1 MPPVMLLPYLVCLI
15 KTHRNIPVFIPQE
28 GCPNAC
34 VFCSQK
40 KITGVDRRAELD
52 TFRATVE
59 KALESKWQES
69 EIAFFGGSFTAI
81 DIPRMTS
88 LLDAAYEYV
97 KNGKVSGIRVS
108 TRPDFINDHILT
120 LLKSKGVTAIELG
133 IQSVSEK
140 VLQASGRGHTAMQSE
155 NACKQI
161 KKYGFRLGGQMM
173 VGLPLSDACTEV
185 QTAKS
190 ICGWGADETR
200 IYPTV
205 VFEDTPLYRMTLSGE
220 YTPLSVED
228 AVIRCAD
235 CMEIFLEH
243 GVKVLRVGLHASESL
258 VSAPFGATHPAMGE
272 LVESEIYRRRIS
284 ALIGEK
290 RGKKLVIKVPMSAPS
305 KAAGQHRANIEF
317 FKKAYGFTYISVY
330 GYDDIPEYTAQ
341 IYIED

>member
-1 MPPVMLLPYLVCLI
+1 MVSLM

-52 TFRATVE
+52 TFRSTVE
-59 KALESKWQES
+59 KALESTWQES

-81 DIPRMTS
+81 DRVRMTA

-97 KNGKVSGIRVS
+97 KSGKVSGIRIS
-108 TRPDFINDHILT
+108 TRPDFIDDEILS
-120 LLKSKGVTAIELG
+120 LLRDSGVTVIELG
-133 IQSVSEK
+133 IQSVSDD
-140 VLQASGRGHTAMQSE
+140 VLLSSGRGHTALQSE
-155 NACKQI
+155 IACRKI
-161 KKYGFRLGGQMM
+161 KDFGFRLGGQMM
-173 VGLPLSDACTEV
+173 VGLPLSNRSLEV
-185 QTAKS
+185 QTATA
-190 ICGWGADETR
+190 ICDWGADETR

-228 AVIRCAD
+228 GVTRCAD
-235 CMEIFLEH
+235 CMEVFLSR
-243 GVKVLRVGLHASESL
+243 GVRVLRVGLHASESL
-258 VSAPFGATHPAMGE
+258 VSAPYGATHPAMGE

-284 ALIGEK
+284 AGIGEQ
-290 RGKKLVIKVPMSAPS
+290 RGKRLIIKVPASACS

-317 FKKAYGFTYISVY
+317 FKKVYGFSYVSVY
-330 GYDDIPEYTAQ
+330 GIENMPEYTAQ

>member
-1 MPPVMLLPYLVCLI
+1 M
-15 KTHRNIPVFIPQE
+15 KNHRNIPVFIPQE

-81 DIPRMTS
+81 DHIRMTA

-97 KNGKVSGIRVS
+97 KSGKVSGIRVS
-108 TRPDFINDHILT
+108 TRPDFIDDDILS
-120 LLKSKGVTAIELG
+120 LLGSRGVTAIELG

-140 VLQASGRGHTAMQSE
+140 VLASSGRGHTALQSE
-155 NACKQI
+155 KACKLI

-173 VGLPLSDACTEV
+173 VGLPLSDANTEA
-185 QTAKS
+185 QTAIS
-190 ICGWGADETR
+190 ICDWGADETR

-205 VFEDTPLYRMTLSGE
+205 VFEDTPLYRMVLSGE
-220 YTPLSVED
+220 YTPLSVDD
-228 AVIRCAD
+228 AVTRCAD
-235 CMEIFLEH
+235 CMEIFLSR

-258 VSAPFGATHPAMGE
+258 ASAPYGATHPAMGE

-290 RGKKLVIKVPMSAPS
+290 RGKRLVINVHPSACS
-305 KAAGQHRANIEF
+305 KAAGQHRTNIEF
-317 FKKAYGFTYISVY
+317 FKKVYGFSYVSVY
-330 GYDDIPEYTAQ
+330 GTDGIPEYTAQ
-341 IYIED
+341 IYTED